1 MLRKNRKEET
11 FKGRASRSISPEPNT
26 IIGVNVFIE
35 GSIRGEGDLVIEGT
49 VKGKIELAKHH
60 LTVGPNGQV
69 EAQIQAGNVTV
80 SGNLI
85 GNIEALDKVT
95 ITKGADLNGEI
106 KAKRI
111 SVEDGAMLKAA
122 IELERESQI
131 KDLPKFKPAEEV
143 SPAPQDEL
151 LALAASKGV
160 KGK

>member
-1 MLRKNRKEET
+1 MLKKHRKEDT
-11 FKGRASRSISPEPNT
+11 FTGRASRSASPEPNT

-35 GSIRGEGDLVIEGT
+35 GSIRGEGDLVIDGT

-60 LTVGPNGQV
+60 LTVAPNGQV

-95 ITKGADLNGEI
+95 ITKEADFNGEI

-111 SVEDGAMLKAA
+111 SVEDGAMLRAT
-122 IELERESQI
+122 IELERESRV
-131 KDLPKFKPAEEV
+131 KDAPKVKPAEE
-143 SPAPQDEL
+143 APSGPQKEL
-151 LALAASKGV
+151 LTLASKSV
-160 KGK
+160 EGK